1 MSEDAPFGS
10 RERPPSGDRGSYAAA
25 PFGRMV
31 RERMQTR
38 GTGLRELCR
47 SVGVDPSFFSKVL
60 ASKRSPPAEE
70 ETLRRVARALE
81 IDETRLIVAA
91 GRLPREWQRLWT
103 DDALFDSVHAMASG
117 MSPARRSSYEVSK
130 PRDRVVVPPSRKELG
145 EELL

>member
-1 MSEDAPFGS
+1 MTE
-10 RERPPSGDRGSYAAA
+10 EI

-31 RERMQTR
+31 RERMRTR

-60 ASKRSPPAEE
+60 TSKRSPPAEE

-81 IDETRLIVAA
+81 MDETRLIVAA
-91 GRLPREWQRLWT
+91 GRVPTEWHRLWT
-103 DDALFDSVHAMASG
+103 DDELFSSVHAMASG
-117 MSPARRSSYEVSK
+117 MKPGMRIPAEVLRPK
-130 PRDRVVVPPSRKELG
+130 ARVVLPAPRKDLE